1 MVVRS
6 RSLTQVNRS
15 GDGYELC
22 NCVSTYVIRK
32 YLSSLIKERLFLTH
46 LVVVIQLTKGVQ
58 SDTPEYTQR
67 INL

>member
-1 MVVRS
+1 MVLRS
-6 RSLTQVNRS
+6 RLLTQVNRS
-15 GDGYELC
+15 RDGYELY
-22 NCVSTYVIRK
+22 NFVSTYVIRK

-46 LVVVIQLTKGVQ
+46 LMIVIQLTKGVQ